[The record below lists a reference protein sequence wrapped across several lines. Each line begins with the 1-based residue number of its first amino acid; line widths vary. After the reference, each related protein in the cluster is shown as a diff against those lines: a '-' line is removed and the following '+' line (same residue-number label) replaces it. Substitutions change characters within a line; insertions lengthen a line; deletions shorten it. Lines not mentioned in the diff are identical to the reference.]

1 MIKNIVDKIIREKWI
16 TKDELQMFL
25 QNWSIPDR
33 KPERN
38 LHSRFNHVLD
48 VLLHP
53 EWGYPHSY
61 STWWTLDRKRRE
73 AKFFFSFEEV
83 CVLLNNFSW
92 DLLKPGVR
100 FYESILA
107 ELEQ

>member
-25 QNWSIPDR
+25 QNWSILDK

-38 LHSRFNHVLD
+38 LHSCFDHVLD
-48 VLLHP
+48 ILSHP
-53 EWGYPHSY
+53 EWGWQHSG
-61 STWWTLDRKRRE
+61 TWWWTLDRKERK
-73 AKFFFSFEEV
+73 ALFHLSFEEV
-83 CVLLNNFSW
+83 CVLLNNFGW
-92 DLLKPGVR
+92 NLLKPGVR